1 MQRLVTMLQQA
12 EEYVGTVV
20 DGKLPA
26 DPHMGRKVCIVCVYV
41 CMYFREHPQVFV
53 LFFVLTSILPQ
64 QQQQAQT
71 ERENVV

>member
-26 DPHMGRKVCIVCVYV
+26 DPHMGRRVSLRRVAST
-41 CMYFREHPQVFV
+41 
-53 LFFVLTSILPQ
+53 FFVWRFVHLFTYLFLRLQ
-64 QQQQAQT
+64 C
-71 ERENVV
+71 REM